1 MSLFDFMLSRSELLS
16 AISTH
21 RSVPVMFCS
30 LYNPSVVLGNHIWF
44 VNQILLGEEV
54 CSQALGTRRLKLQ
67 ASRDLMKH
75 LSPKSV
81 SPAFRS
87 GIESFVVI
95 KYSKL
100 ASVWFSP
107 SITLLGGSYKWI
119 VFPRQSLFVK
129 GMFFFFL
136 RWMLTT
142 YILWVYP
149 RF

>member
-1 MSLFDFMLSRSELLS
+1 MWKQTWNGKSFSTPMSLFKTMLSRSELHFCHLHS
-16 AISTH
+16 QICT
-21 RSVPVMFCS
+21 SVIFVP
-30 LYNPSVVLGNHIWF
+30 LTNPPVVLGNHIWF

-81 SPAFRS
+81 LPAFRS
-87 GIESFVVI
+87 GTESFVAI

-107 SITLLGGSYKWI
+107 SVRLLGGSYKWI
-119 VFPRQSLFVK
+119 VFPRHSLSVTGK
-129 GMFFFFL
+129 EFL
-136 RWMLTT
+136 S
-142 YILWVYP
+142 
-149 RF
+149 